1 MRVGSYSGEGLD
13 TFGDQRWTVKIN
25 IHTSCGGWLVKMSV
39 PHCFDSL
46 IGAKPKHPWVGLLSQ
61 APHPVDEVAPPS
73 QIPGLNLTQLNEI
86 GTFRPNPHQFL
97 DRWSTRACR
106 ARALQNWVV
115 CHKIQIP
122 KHRPSSLKHR
132 HKLSNVIPFI
142 PTPINRC
149 ENMLANVPGLIE
161 QPSSHPTW
169 HWSLINQPPQEV
181 WILIFTVHL
190 WSPKVSSP
198 SPLYES
204 TLFRSVFI
212 SPDEDLLFEVETS
225 WVNFFASFSADNQS
239 NSYVSHVS

>member
-1 MRVGSYSGEGLD
+1 MWRVIG
-13 TFGDQRWTVKIN
+13 
-25 IHTSCGGWLVKMSV
+25 KMSV

-149 ENMLANVPGLIE
+149 ENMLACARLNWTALLTPYMTLITD
-161 QPSSHPTW
+161 QSTSTRGVNINLHSS
-169 HWSLINQPPQEV
+169 SLITKGVKSLSTIWTN
-181 WILIFTVHL
+181 
-190 WSPKVSSP
+190 
-198 SPLYES
+198 PL
-204 TLFRSVFI
+204 
-212 SPDEDLLFEVETS
+212 
-225 WVNFFASFSADNQS
+225 
-239 NSYVSHVS
+239 HVSLHLSWWRPLVWGWN